1 MNRPSRSTLLV
12 AATLLLGGMMIN
24 AFADEAKFDKEH
36 PRREEVN
43 QRLENQDKRINKE
56 VKDGEISKGQAAKLH
71 REDRHIRKEERAIAS
86 KDGGHIT
93 KKEQERL
100 NHQEN
105 KVSEQIGK

>member
-1 MNRPSRSTLLV
+1 MMRTSRSTLLI
-12 AATLLLGGMMIN
+12 AATLLLGGMTIN
-24 AFADEAKFDKEH
+24 VLADEAKFDKEH
-36 PRREEVN
+36 PRRAEVN
-43 QRLENQDKRINKE
+43 QRLENQDKRINKK
-56 VKDGEISKGQAAKLH
+56 VKEGEISKGQAAKMH
-71 REDRHIRKEERAIAS
+71 QEDRHIRKEERAMAA